1 MGLTQGSVHLS
12 DAEFVAAF
20 ESCTLTPSQFR
31 HADHLRLAWLYLHQG
46 PLDEALDRVRGG
58 IQAFAA
64 HHGATGLYHETIT
77 AAWVR
82 LLATHAEPTFAEF
95 LEHNEARLGKDLLH
109 RFWSPELLASAAAKS
124 TWVDPDRQPLPR

>member
-20 ESCTLTPSQFR
+20 ESCMLAPSQFR
-31 HADHLRLAWLYLHQG
+31 HADHLRLAWIYLHRF
-46 PLDEALDRVRGG
+46 PHAEALERVRKG

-77 AAWVR
+77 TAWVR
-82 LLATHAEPTFAEF
+82 LLASHDEPTFTEF
-95 LEHNEARLGKDLLH
+95 LARNEQRLGKDLLH
-109 RFWSPELLASAAAKS
+109 QFWSPDLLTSAAAK
-124 TWVDPDRQPLPR
+124 TAWIAPDLRPLPR